1 MKKIIISIIIGIL
14 LINSIA
20 IIAIPNPIDNKKI
33 LIENLIISK
42 PLISNI
48 GAFASIQIDEAD
60 SFLYEPGKPM
70 LPVITKTYQ
79 FPLGT
84 KIINI
89 NIFYRGDEI
98 KLTRKIYP
106 SPPPIIISKDINL
119 NPLNLFFEKS
129 VYDNSDLYP
138 SKLYSISKGAGLNN
152 EEHVLFLN
160 IRINPQYS
168 PQKNIL
174 MFPKDV
180 DIKIEYIL
188 PEKSIIKSDDYDM
201 IIISP
206 EIFSSEIQP
215 LINHKNNIGI
225 KTFLKT
231 TEDIYEEFS
240 GFDNTEQIKY
250 FIKDAVENLGVSYVL
265 FVGDVNL
272 LPIRKTSIRMD
283 LPIDDAITDLYYADI
298 YDSNGNFSSWDSNG
312 NGIFGEFKLDNYM
325 PPGDII
331 DLYPDIMTGR
341 IPCSN
346 NDQLS
351 LIIDKIITYE
361 TETYGEPWFNRLI
374 LMAGDTFPYDDKNE
388 GEMVTNIIAN
398 QMEQFGYIPEKLF
411 TSLDT
416 FKPRII
422 NEKITEGAG
431 FVSYSGHGY
440 EQGFGTSP
448 PRRDKRI
455 EYFSPYLIGMKNNN
469 KLPIIF
475 LDACS
480 TTKLDFTIH
489 DLKEWY
495 PTPFVM
501 LLSFLNNIPYDSDS
515 LYPCF
520 SWELLKKQNGGS
532 IATMG
537 STRVAFLGM
546 SMEGEVVG
554 GIAFLNIKFFE
565 AYDTGSTIGPLF
577 NSAINSYI
585 NSAGWREPITP
596 QEFILLGDPSLKI
609 GGYLN

>member
-1 MKKIIISIIIGIL
+1 MKKIIITIIIGVL
-14 LINSIA
+14 LFNSLA
-20 IIAIPNPIDNKKI
+20 IIAMPKSIENKKI
-33 LIENLIISK
+33 ITENIIISK
-42 PLISNI
+42 PLIRDKENYL
-48 GAFASIQIDEAD
+48 SIHIDEAD
-60 SFLYEPGKPM
+60 SFFYEPGKPM
-70 LPVITKTYQ
+70 IPVIIKTYQ

-84 KIINI
+84 KITNVNVFHEKHEILLPKKINPAPA
-89 NIFYRGDEI
+89 
-98 KLTRKIYP
+98 P
-106 SPPPIIISKDINL
+106 SILSNDINKKSL
-119 NPLNLFFEKS
+119 DLFYEKNIYES
-129 VYDNSDLYP
+129 SDLYP
-138 SKLYSISKGAGLNN
+138 PKFFYITRGAGLDN

-168 PQKNIL
+168 PQKDIL
-174 MFPKDV
+174 IIPQNV
-180 DIKIEYIL
+180 VIQIEYIL

-206 EIFSSEIQP
+206 EIFSSEIQL
-215 LINHKNNIGI
+215 LINHKNNVGI
-225 KTFLKT
+225 QTFLKT
-231 TEDIYEEFS
+231 TEQIYQEFPGS
-240 GFDNTEQIKY
+240 DMPEQIKY
-250 FIKDAVENLGVSYVL
+250 FIKAALENLGISYVL
-265 FVGDVNL
+265 FIGDVNL

-298 YDSNGNFSSWDSNG
+298 FNSNGNFSSWDSNG
-312 NGIFGEFKLDNYM
+312 NGVFGEFKLENFM

-351 LIIDKIITYE
+351 IIIDKIITYE
-361 TETYGEPWFNRLI
+361 TETYGESWFNRLI
-374 LMAGDTFPYDDKNE
+374 LMGGDTFPYDNKNE
-388 GEMVTNIIAN
+388 GEIVTNIIASE
-398 QMEQFGYIPEKLF
+398 MEEFGYIPKKLF

-416 FKPRII
+416 FRPRII
-422 NEKITEGAG
+422 NEEITEGAG

-448 PRRDKRI
+448 PQNDRRI
-455 EYFSPYLIGMKNNN
+455 EYFSPYLIGMNN
-469 KLPIIF
+469 KDRLPIIF

-501 LLSFLNNIPYDSDS
+501 LLSILYDIPYDSDS

-546 SMEGEVVG
+546 SMDGEVVG

-565 AYDTGSTIGPLF
+565 AYNDGNTLGPLF

-609 GGYLN
+609 GGYLK